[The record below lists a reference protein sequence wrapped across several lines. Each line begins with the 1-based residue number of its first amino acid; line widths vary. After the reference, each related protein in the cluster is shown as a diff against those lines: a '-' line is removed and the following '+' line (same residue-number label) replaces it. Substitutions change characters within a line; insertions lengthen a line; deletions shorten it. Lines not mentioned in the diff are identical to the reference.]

1 MSAEPTV
8 TGGVTPSEEKKEPAA
23 RMGTLQKG
31 FVSSLKDGF
40 SFIKTYKTVSGVL
53 KSAGA
58 SKVPLIVTST
68 NDWITA
74 ASNSLSNNVVL
85 IFTVIKGY
93 QANRLDQEVPEF
105 KIDDL
110 FDVPGV
116 KTVARGLVTQGIIVE
131 NMPLNIGPFE
141 EGSSKTVSSIKWHK
155 AFSRDVDI
163 SLQSIQPIACQYL
176 QVTVTVDCAVASNIP
191 FVSGQWNIFVI
202 KQSTLLSIY
211 YKLTSFN

>member
-1 MSAEPTV
+1 M
-8 TGGVTPSEEKKEPAA
+8 
-23 RMGTLQKG
+23 
-31 FVSSLKDGF
+31 
-40 SFIKTYKTVSGVL
+40 
-53 KSAGA
+53 
-58 SKVPLIVTST
+58 
-68 NDWITA
+68 
-74 ASNSLSNNVVL
+74 VL

-155 AFSRDVDI
+155 AFSRDGCGH
-163 SLQSIQPIACQYL
+163 QSSEHPTYS
-176 QVTVTVDCAVASNIP
+176 VSVFTGNSNCRLCC
-191 FVSGQWNIFVI
+191 S
-202 KQSTLLSIY
+202 K
-211 YKLTSFN
+211 